1 MINFKQLKSSIL
13 KPTDKLK
20 DALRCLEKS
29 KIGIV
34 LICKKKNLI
43 GVLSDGDLRRE
54 LIKSKNLNE
63 SLSNFCNKKFFF
75 LKKGS
80 DLSGVRKYFYNSN
93 FKAIPILDRKQ
104 LKGVIT
110 SKDFTNEK
118 VKSNIILILAGGKG
132 KRMRPLTYNIPKPM
146 IKFGKYSILE
156 NQLNYLKK
164 KNFKTIFISINY
176 LSHVIT
182 EKFKDGK
189 KLGLNISYLK
199 EKKQLDTAGPL
210 SLLNIKKIKEP
221 IIVINGDILAKI
233 NFDELL
239 KYHKSKKN
247 DFTLCVK
254 NYFSKIPFGVIEN
267 KRKLEIKEKPS
278 IRSLVNTGIYVCN
291 PKVLKQRI

>member
-1 MINFKQLKSSIL
+1 M
-13 KPTDKLK
+13 
-20 DALRCLEKS
+20 
-29 KIGIV
+29 
-34 LICKKKNLI
+34 
-43 GVLSDGDLRRE
+43 
-54 LIKSKNLNE
+54 
-63 SLSNFCNKKFFF
+63 
-75 LKKGS
+75 KKGS

-210 SLLNIKKIKEP
+210 SLLNINKIKEP

-239 KYHKSKKN
+239 KYHKSKKMI
-247 DFTLCVK
+247 L
-254 NYFSKIPFGVIEN
+254 
-267 KRKLEIKEKPS
+267 L
-278 IRSLVNTGIYVCN
+278 YV
-291 PKVLKQRI
+291 